1 MIFKKYPILRF
12 GSTAAIVFTVDFAL
26 LFVFHSILEIELRL
40 SVVLA
45 FLFAFVINFSMN
57 NFWVFKNQDSKRS
70 SLIRFTLLVLFN
82 LLAQASL
89 IPTLVALGLNYLV
102 AKIFVVFAL
111 FAVNYTVSKRY
122 VFSSYND

>member
-82 LLAQASL
+82 LLVQASL
-89 IPTLVALGLNYLV
+89 IPILVALGLNYLV

-122 VFSSYND
+122 VFSTFDN

>member
-82 LLAQASL
+82 LLVQASL

-102 AKIFVVFAL
+102 AKIIVVFAL
-111 FAVNYTVSKRY
+111 FAVNYTVSKKY
-122 VFSSYND
+122 VFTSFDN